1 MWTRARRLFK
11 TLPWLLALCL
21 SPARAVETPDFT
33 FFTVPDL
40 YFAEP
45 TVGTIQTG
53 DKNNPFAVVL
63 AWLLNNAVGLPAS
76 TDAQQQIPLSRLL
89 GNVCAVHEGRPIGA
103 IACPLSSLY
112 RRALATVGS
121 LGSRAGNLA
130 NSILNGF
137 LGQLG
142 NALAN
147 QLNSWVAGAI
157 GMDNVKAVASGLQ
170 AAEDWL
176 ADTVAA
182 VERQVRRS
190 AYRASS
196 SWLMELFPQG
206 GLTLTAQGEAERREE
221 ARQLAP
227 RLVGALQATNVAAV
241 QAQTQAEALRQDLRN
256 QVAEAAEKAPAS
268 SRVAVALAGVTTDLA
283 AKAEPVASD
292 RERAIRAQASVRGVL
307 VEMGAMQLEALKMQL
322 TSEDRLVRLAKEQ
335 VLAQAATN
343 QILAAQTKL
352 LVQQAM
358 QQLEGVGEASR
369 AATEAYLRELAAT
382 SAVLEGMYRMPA
394 ELSETQKTMEEVY

>member
-1 MWTRARRLFK
+1 MYLRRLFK

-21 SPARAVETPDFT
+21 SPARAVEAPDFT

-53 DKNNPFAVVL
+53 NSIFGTVL

-76 TDAQQQIPLSRLL
+76 TDAQQQVPLSRLL
-89 GNVCAVHEGRPIGA
+89 GNVCAVHEGKPIGA

-112 RRALATVGS
+112 RRALATVNS

-130 NSILNGF
+130 NSILNDF
-137 LGQLG
+137 LGLLG
-142 NALAN
+142 NAVAN

-157 GMDNVKAVASGLQ
+157 GMDNIKAVASGLQ

-221 ARQLAP
+221 ARQKAGA
-227 RLVGALQATNVAAV
+227 LVGALQATNVAAV
-241 QAQTQAEALRQDLRN
+241 GQAQEAESTRQALRN
-256 QVAEAAEKAPAS
+256 QVAQAEEQAPQP
-268 SRVAVALAGVTTDLA
+268 SRVAQALAGVTTDLA
-283 AKAEPVASD
+283 AKAEPVASA
-292 RERAIRAQASVRGVL
+292 RERAIRAEASVRGVL
-307 VEMGAMQLEALKMQL
+307 VEMGALQIDALKMQL

-335 VLAQAATN
+335 ILAQAATN

-352 LVQQAM
+352 LVHQAM
-358 QQLEGVGEASR
+358 RQLEGVEDASR
-369 AATEAYLRELAAT
+369 AAAEGFVRELAAT
-382 SAVLEGMYRMPA
+382 SAALEGMYRMPA

>member
-1 MWTRARRLFK
+1 MRARLFK
-11 TLPWLLALCL
+11 TLPWLLALTL
-21 SPARAVETPDFT
+21 SPARAVEAPDFT

-40 YFAEP
+40 YVAEP
-45 TVGTIQTG
+45 TVGTIQIG
-53 DKNNPFAVVL
+53 DRNNPFAVVL

-76 TDAQQQIPLSRLL
+76 TDAQQQVPLSRLL
-89 GNVCAVHEGRPIGA
+89 GNVCAVHEGKPIGA

-112 RRALATVGS
+112 RRALATVNS

-130 NSILNGF
+130 NSILNDF
-137 LGQLG
+137 LGLLG
-142 NALAN
+142 NAVAN
-147 QLNSWVAGAI
+147 QLNSWVAGVI

-196 SWLMELFPQG
+196 SWLMEVFPQG

-221 ARQLAP
+221 ARQKAGA
-227 RLVGALQATNVAAV
+227 LVGALQATNVAAV
-241 QAQTQAEALRQDLRN
+241 GQIQEAESTRQALRN
-256 QVAEAAEKAPAS
+256 QVAQAEEQAPQP
-268 SRVAVALAGVTTDLA
+268 SRVAQALAGVTTDLA
-283 AKAEPVASD
+283 AKAEPLASA
-292 RERAIRAQASVRGVL
+292 RERSIRAEASVRGVL
-307 VEMGAMQLEALKMQL
+307 VEMGALQIDALKMQL

-335 VLAQAATN
+335 ILAQAATN

-352 LVQQAM
+352 LVHQAM
-358 QQLEGVGEASR
+358 RQLEGVEDASR
-369 AATEAYLRELAAT
+369 AAAEAFVRQLAAT
-382 SAVLEGMYRMPA
+382 SATLEGMYRMPA

>member
-1 MWTRARRLFK
+1 MRARRLFK
-11 TLPWLLALCL
+11 TLPWLLALTL
-21 SPARAVETPDFT
+21 SPARAVEAPDFT
-33 FFTVPDL
+33 FFTVPDF
-40 YFAEP
+40 YVAEP

-53 DKNNPFAVVL
+53 DRNNPFAVVL

-76 TDAQQQIPLSRLL
+76 TDAQQQVPLSRLL
-89 GNVCAVHEGRPIGA
+89 GNVCAVHEGKPIGA

-112 RRALATVGS
+112 RRALATVNS

-130 NSILNGF
+130 NSILNDF
-137 LGQLG
+137 LGLLG
-142 NALAN
+142 NAVAN

-196 SWLMELFPQG
+196 SWLMEVFPQG

-221 ARQLAP
+221 ARQKAGA
-227 RLVGALQATNVAAV
+227 LVGALQATNVAAV
-241 QAQTQAEALRQDLRN
+241 GQAQEAESTRQALRN
-256 QVAEAAEKAPAS
+256 QVAQAEEQAPQL
-268 SRVAVALAGVTTDLA
+268 SRVAQALAGVTTDLA
-283 AKAEPVASD
+283 AKAEPLASA
-292 RERAIRAQASVRGVL
+292 RERSIRAEASVRGVL
-307 VEMGAMQLEALKMQL
+307 VEMGALQIDALKMQL

-335 VLAQAATN
+335 ILAQAATN

-352 LVQQAM
+352 LVHQAM
-358 QQLEGVGEASR
+358 RQLEGVEDASR
-369 AATEAYLRELAAT
+369 AAAEAFVRQLAAT
-382 SAVLEGMYRMPA
+382 SATLEGMYRMPA

>member
-1 MWTRARRLFK
+1 MYLRRLFK

-21 SPARAVETPDFT
+21 SPARAVEAPDFT

-53 DKNNPFAVVL
+53 NSIFGTVL

-76 TDAQQQIPLSRLL
+76 TDAQQQVPLSRLL
-89 GNVCAVHEGRPIGA
+89 GNVCAVHEGKPIGA

-112 RRALATVGS
+112 RRALATVNS

-130 NSILNGF
+130 NSILNDF
-137 LGQLG
+137 LGLLG
-142 NALAN
+142 NAVAN

-196 SWLMELFPQG
+196 SWLMEVFPQG

-221 ARQLAP
+221 ARQKAGA
-227 RLVGALQATNVAAV
+227 LVGALQATNVAAV
-241 QAQTQAEALRQDLRN
+241 GQAQEAESTRQALRN
-256 QVAEAAEKAPAS
+256 QVAQAEEHAPQP
-268 SRVAVALAGVTTDLA
+268 SRVAQALAGVTTDLA
-283 AKAEPVASD
+283 AKAEPLASA
-292 RERAIRAQASVRGVL
+292 RERSIRAEASVRGVL
-307 VEMGAMQLEALKMQL
+307 VEMGALQIDALKMQL

-335 VLAQAATN
+335 ILAQAATN

-352 LVQQAM
+352 LVHQAM
-358 QQLEGVGEASR
+358 RQLEGVEDASR
-369 AATEAYLRELAAT
+369 AAAEAFVRQLAAT
-382 SAVLEGMYRMPA
+382 SATLEGMYRMPA

>member
-1 MWTRARRLFK
+1 MRARLFK
-11 TLPWLLALCL
+11 TLPWLLALTL

-33 FFTVPDL
+33 FFTIPDL

-53 DKNNPFAVVL
+53 DSIFGMVL

-76 TDAQQQIPLSRLL
+76 TDAQQQVPLSRLL
-89 GNVCAVHEGRPIGA
+89 GNVCAVHEGKPIGA

-112 RRALATVGS
+112 RRALATVNS
-121 LGSRAGNLA
+121 LGTRASNLA
-130 NSILNGF
+130 NSILNNF
-137 LGQLG
+137 LGLLG
-142 NALAN
+142 NAVAN

-157 GMDNVKAVASGLQ
+157 GMDNIKAVASGLQ

-176 ADTVAA
+176 ADTVSA

-196 SWLMELFPQG
+196 SWLMEVFPQG

-221 ARQLAP
+221 ARQKAGA
-227 RLVGALQATNVAAV
+227 LVGALQATNVAAV
-241 QAQTQAEALRQDLRN
+241 GQVQEADSFRQALRN
-256 QVAEAAEKAPAS
+256 QVAQVEEQAPQP
-268 SRVAVALAGVTTDLA
+268 SRVAQALAGVTTDLA
-283 AKAEPVASD
+283 AKAEPVASA
-292 RERAIRAQASVRGVL
+292 REHDIRAEASVRGVL
-307 VEMGAMQLEALKMQL
+307 VEMGALQIDALKLQL

-335 VLAQAATN
+335 ILAQAATN

-352 LVQQAM
+352 LVHQAM
-358 QQLEGVGEASR
+358 QQLEGVEDASR
-369 AATEAYLRELAAT
+369 AAAEAFVQQLAAT
-382 SAVLEGMYRMPA
+382 SAMLEGVYRMPA

>member
-1 MWTRARRLFK
+1 MYLRRLFK

-21 SPARAVETPDFT
+21 SPARAVEAPDFT

-53 DKNNPFAVVL
+53 NSIFGTVL

-76 TDAQQQIPLSRLL
+76 TDAQQQVPLSRLL
-89 GNVCAVHEGRPIGA
+89 GNVCAVHEGKPIGA

-112 RRALATVGS
+112 RRALATVNS
-121 LGSRAGNLA
+121 LGSRAGNLV
-130 NSILNGF
+130 NSILNDF
-137 LGQLG
+137 LGLLG
-142 NALAN
+142 NAVAN

-157 GMDNVKAVASGLQ
+157 GMDNIKAVASGLQ

-221 ARQLAP
+221 ARQKAGA
-227 RLVGALQATNVAAV
+227 LVGALQATNVAAV
-241 QAQTQAEALRQDLRN
+241 GQAQEAESTRQALRN
-256 QVAEAAEKAPAS
+256 QVAQVEEQAPQP
-268 SRVAVALAGVTTDLA
+268 SRVAQALAGVTTDLA
-283 AKAEPVASD
+283 AKAEPLASA
-292 RERAIRAQASVRGVL
+292 REHAIRAEASVRGAL
-307 VEMGAMQLEALKMQL
+307 VEMGALQIDALKMQL

-335 VLAQAATN
+335 ILAQAATN

-352 LVQQAM
+352 LVHQAM
-358 QQLEGVGEASR
+358 RQLEGVEDASR
-369 AATEAYLRELAAT
+369 AAAEGFVRELAAT
-382 SAVLEGMYRMPA
+382 SAALEGMYRMPA